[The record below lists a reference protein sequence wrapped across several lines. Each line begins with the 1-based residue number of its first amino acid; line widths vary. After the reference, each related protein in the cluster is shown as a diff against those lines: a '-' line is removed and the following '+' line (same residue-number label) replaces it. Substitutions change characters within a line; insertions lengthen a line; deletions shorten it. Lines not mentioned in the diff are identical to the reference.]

1 MKRLLCV
8 LLVLLLLFGGARP
21 ASATAPTPQ
30 MYWDGVQQAG
40 VIPTDNECPIKV
52 ESMLLTFDLQEF
64 ANPYYT
70 SSEEDLAAYTG
81 KVTTQYTFYNPTNTT
96 ITTKLLFPFGLNN
109 WHEEIYDKDAQ
120 KYQIQVDGETVAA
133 TIRHTP
139 HNDQFSFNYDLP
151 LVSDNYLED
160 PFYSPDTTVTYYR
173 FLSQVAA
180 NSDFADTTVAFDIP
194 KGTGNRQFIIP
205 PDWYGNIQENGDLR
219 VFLYTGNND
228 TEFGFYVIGD
238 PLEALP
244 EFSHYKDRNA
254 NEGDRLSGCVS
265 SYGTTTMTFEEFVLG
280 NWDEETGVSKTDWY
294 NISLVHLKQ
303 NTHPS
308 HPITYRVY
316 PSYRAY
322 LREIMRWYEYE
333 ITLEP
338 GQKIIN
344 TVTAPIYPFVDEH
357 YEPTLYGCTYLFSPT
372 STWKSFEILDVVI
385 NTPYYMTNSSL
396 DGFQKTDT
404 GYRASFDELPTQ
416 SLSFE
421 LSASE
426 NPEKVRDDG
435 ESLRW
440 IYVLILIIAPFVYIA
455 QALESV
461 GEFITELFQ
470 NLF

>member
-1 MKRLLCV
+1 MKRFIAGF
-8 LLVLLLLFGGARP
+8 LVLLLLFGGARP

-109 WHEEIYDKDAQ
+109 WHEDIYGKDAQ
-120 KYQIQVDGETVAA
+120 KYQILVDGEAVDT

-160 PFYSPDTTVTYYR
+160 PFYSPDTTVTSYH
-173 FLSQVAA
+173 FQLEGLNEEAFP
-180 NSDFADTTVAFDIP
+180 SDAVVTFDIP
-194 KGTGNRQFIIP
+194 EEMDDRIYISGSRKKIL
-205 PDWYGNIQENGDLR
+205 ENGDMR
-219 VFLYTGNND
+219 VIIGSTVFYL
-228 TEFGFYVIGD
+228 YVIGE
-238 PLEALP
+238 PLETLP
-244 EFSHYKDRNA
+244 AFSYYKNSDA
-254 NEGDRLSGCVS
+254 KEGDRISGFARF
-265 SYGTTTMTFEEFVLG
+265 YGSETITLEEYALRK
-280 NWDEETGVSKTDWY
+280 WSEECGVSKVDWY
-294 NISLVHLKQ
+294 NAAIKDLKR
-303 NTHPS
+303 NAHAT
-308 HPITYRVY
+308 HPITYRT
-316 PSYRAY
+316 RAPY
-322 LREIMRWYEYE
+322 NILSGFMRWYEYE

-372 STWKSFEILDVVI
+372 STWKSFEKLDVVI

-404 GYRASFDELPTQ
+404 GYQASFDELPTQ

-461 GEFITELFQ
+461 GEYITELFQ